1 MVMDGKEMSYSLV
14 RKFVVDF
21 YVMELSDFILYSAIE
36 TSKDSLWFQSMN
48 SDDWQLLDQN
58 TTSHEIA
65 DYKKY
70 KWQFRFTMNSF
81 VAAGASLLKAWEKQ
95 NKLSQGFASFTNG
108 FKYRLLKEGGSL

>member
-1 MVMDGKEMSYSLV
+1 MVIDGKELSYSLV

-21 YVMELSDFILYSAIE
+21 YLMEMSDFILYSAIE
-36 TSKDSLWFQSMN
+36 APKDAIWFQSMN
-48 SDDWQLLDQN
+48 SEEWQILNQN
-58 TTSHEIA
+58 TTRHEIVNPS
-65 DYKKY
+65 KY

-108 FKYRLLKEGGSL
+108 FKYRLLKEDGSL